1 VTDFRR
7 IVFDVDNVLADTMT
21 SFCRKASS
29 LVGFKIE
36 KQRITNHKVVGSIP
50 LSSQAIFRLQEEVWR
65 QWKTLPTLETHLPN
79 KMCALQKIG
88 FEIYIA
94 TAIPLRL
101 VSYVKQWLTKQKI
114 PYAKFFHIQR
124 NYSKSNIEA
133 DALVD
138 DAPEEVRNFMRSG
151 GQGFLYLQPW
161 NATARIP
168 GAILV
173 NSLDDVLR
181 NYGVMK
187 NEGGSY
193 RDVRWLKESEHDCL
207 CYTLTRDTSLYVA
220 SSRYFGIAKVVAGR
234 IELW

>member
-7 IVFDVDNVLADTMT
+7 IVFDVDNVLADTMA

-29 LVGFKIE
+29 LVGFEID
-36 KQRITNHKVVGSIP
+36 KQRIANHKVVGSIP

-65 QWKTLPTLETHLPN
+65 QWKTLPPLENHLST
-79 KMCALQKIG
+79 KMCAFQEIG

-101 VSYVKQWLTKQKI
+101 VSHVKQWLIKEEI
-114 PYAKFFHIQR
+114 PYSKFFHIQQ
-124 NYSKSNIEA
+124 NCSKSNIKAE
-133 DALVD
+133 ALVD
-138 DAPEEVRNFMRSG
+138 DAPEEVRNFLRSG

-168 GAILV
+168 GAIFV
-173 NSLDDVLR
+173 NNLDDVLK

-193 RDVRWLKESEHDCL
+193 RDMRWSE
-207 CYTLTRDTSLYVA
+207 RD
-220 SSRYFGIAKVVAGR
+220 RK
-234 IELW
+234 